1 MLRIVCIFLIL
12 FSNLYSS
19 IEIDENTQHLEI
31 LSKSQIYIDNTKNLN
46 LEDIQKEKFKDNT
59 KSTLA
64 YGFSPSFSVWVKF
77 TLKNTSNASIDKI
90 LQYNNEVTSD
100 IEFYNKDK
108 KVLKG
113 LFHIQNAEFA
123 LSPTFEIT
131 LAPFESRTYY
141 LKASSV
147 NNFFIIKLELWDTQK
162 FYKTHSSYQ
171 FVLALFFGAFGLL
184 IIYNLFLFFS
194 VKDKSYLWYVLYLF
208 FVLVN
213 LFFYKGL
220 FYKFH
225 TGLLEDF
232 SKAYDITFP
241 LSLVFLSLFIQSF
254 LNTKQYK
261 RIDKILLFYIIS
273 LSLLIVIN
281 FLDGFELLSFSIHYC
296 YTLVLFLFFIICYS
310 VYQKNRQ
317 AYFIILGWLMMLI
330 SMIFVFFS
338 TEGIYD
344 FLSYYPYTMETGV
357 FLEAILFSFA
367 LADRIKTLQKK
378 LSLQQQS
385 ERQRLKSEVEAKT
398 KDLNLA
404 LNEKEILLQELLHRV
419 KNNMQFIISLYA
431 LKLEGAKED
440 EIPEKIKDVERKVLA
455 MSQVHQMLYS
465 QKNIYNIEATEY
477 FKKIVQTIKNS
488 FDLQEILFTYKI
500 KSELEMEE
508 AIYYGLIVNELVTN
522 AVKYAFLDNK
532 GEIKIELIEDENNKY
547 LSVKDNGIGL
557 KEDRKTGFGKVMIDT
572 LAVNQLKGKI
582 KVDNTEGTSIE
593 ISFPKK
599 SKI

>member
-1 MLRIVCIFLIL
+1 MFRIVCIFLIL
-12 FSNLYSS
+12 FSNLFSS
-19 IEIDENTQHLEI
+19 IEIDENTQHLNI
-31 LSKSQIYIDNTKNLN
+31 LSKSQIYIDNTKSLN
-46 LEDIQKEKFKDNT
+46 LEDIQKEKFRDNI

-64 YGFSPSFSVWVKF
+64 YGFSPSFSVWIKF
-77 TLKNTSNASIDKI
+77 TLKNISNTSINKI
-90 LQYNNEVTSD
+90 LQYNSEVTSD
-100 IEFYNKDK
+100 IEFYDKDK

-113 LFHIQNAEFA
+113 LFHIKNREFA

-147 NNFFIIKLELWDTQK
+147 NNFLIIKLELWDTEN
-162 FYKTHSSYQ
+162 FYNKHSSYQ

-184 IIYNLFLFFS
+184 IIYNLFIFFS
-194 VKDKSYLWYVLYLF
+194 VKDKSYLWYVLYHF
-208 FVLVN
+208 FLLVN

-225 TGLLEDF
+225 GEFLNEF
-232 SKAYDITFP
+232 SKTYDILFP
-241 LSLVFLSLFIQSF
+241 ISLVFLSLFIQSF
-254 LNTKQYK
+254 LNIKQYPK
-261 RIDKILLFYIIS
+261 IDKILSFYVISIS
-273 LSLLIVIN
+273 LIIVIN
-281 FLDGFELLSFSIHYC
+281 FFSDFNFLTFSIYYG
-296 YTLVLFLFFIICYS
+296 YTLVAFLFFIICYS

-317 AYFIILGWLMMLI
+317 AYFIILGWLMM
-330 SMIFVFFS
+330 MIAMVFVFFS

-344 FLSYYPYTMETGV
+344 FLSYYPYTLETGI

-367 LADRIKTLQKK
+367 LADRIKILQKK
-378 LSLQQQS
+378 LLVQQQS
-385 ERQRLKSEVEAKT
+385 ESQRLKSKVEAKT

-465 QKNIYNIEATEY
+465 QKNIHNIEASKY
-477 FKKIVQTIKNS
+477 FKKIVQTIKDS

-508 AIYYGLIVNELVTN
+508 AIYCGLIVNELVTN
-522 AVKYAFLDNK
+522 AVKYAFLDKK
-532 GEIKIELIEDENNKY
+532 GEINIELIEDKKNKY
-547 LSVKDNGIGL
+547 LSVKDDGVGL
-557 KEDRKTGFGKVMIDT
+557 KKDIKTGFGKIMIDA
-572 LAVNQLKGKI
+572 LAINQLKGTIKTENNNGTKI
-582 KVDNTEGTSIE
+582 KIQ
-593 ISFPKK
+593 FPKK
-599 SKI
+599 

>member
-1 MLRIVCIFLIL
+1 
-12 FSNLYSS
+12 
-19 IEIDENTQHLEI
+19 
-31 LSKSQIYIDNTKNLN
+31 
-46 LEDIQKEKFKDNT
+46 
-59 KSTLA
+59 
-64 YGFSPSFSVWVKF
+64 
-77 TLKNTSNASIDKI
+77 
-90 LQYNNEVTSD
+90 
-100 IEFYNKDK
+100 
-108 KVLKG
+108 
-113 LFHIQNAEFA
+113 
-123 LSPTFEIT
+123 
-131 LAPFESRTYY
+131 
-141 LKASSV
+141 
-147 NNFFIIKLELWDTQK
+147 
-162 FYKTHSSYQ
+162 
-171 FVLALFFGAFGLL
+171 
-184 IIYNLFLFFS
+184 
-194 VKDKSYLWYVLYLF
+194 VLYLF

-225 TGLLEDF
+225 VGFLEDF

-281 FLDGFELLSFSIHYC
+281 FLDGFGLLSFSIHYC

-330 SMIFVFFS
+330 SMVFVFFS
-338 TEGIYD
+338 TEGIYN

-404 LNEKEILLQELLHRV
+404 LDEKEILLRELLHRI

-431 LKLEGAKED
+431 LKLENANESNI
-440 EIPEKIKDVERKVLA
+440 EEKLQDVERKVLA
-455 MSQVHQMLYS
+455 MSEVHQLLYN
-465 QKNIYNIEATEY
+465 QENIHDIEATQY
-477 FKKIVQTIKNS
+477 FKKVVQMIQYS
-488 FDLQEILFTYKI
+488 FASEDIDFIFEIHTK
-500 KSELEMEE
+500 LEMEE
-508 AIYYGLIVNELVTN
+508 AIYCGLIVNELVTN
-522 AVKYAFLDNK
+522 SVKYAFENTKGIITISLNADEKYKYLVIQDNGNGLKDKNNK
-532 GEIKIELIEDENNKY
+532 GFGMVMIET
-547 LSVKDNGIGL
+547 LSTNQLNGKVKTFNANGL
-557 KEDRKTGFGKVMIDT
+557 K
-572 LAVNQLKGKI
+572 
-582 KVDNTEGTSIE
+582 TEVI
-593 ISFPKK
+593 FPKK
-599 SKI
+599 